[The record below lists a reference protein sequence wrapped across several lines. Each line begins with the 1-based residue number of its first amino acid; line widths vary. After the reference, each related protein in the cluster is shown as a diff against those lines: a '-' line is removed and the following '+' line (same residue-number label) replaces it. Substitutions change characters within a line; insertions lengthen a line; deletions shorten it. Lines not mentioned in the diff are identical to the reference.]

1 MLSVSLHDVTKR
13 YGALTALDRVSIEI
27 RPGEIHAILGEN
39 GAGKTTLMRVLSGL
53 ASPDAGEVR
62 VDGAPVALRSPR
74 DAVRLGVGM
83 VHQHQMLAPRLSVAE
98 NLLLAMRSERGF
110 FIRKARMREIASGL
124 SERFG
129 LGLDPD
135 AIVSSLPVGVAQ
147 RVEIL
152 KALANDVK
160 LLILDEPTAVLA
172 PGEIDGLL
180 GIMRR
185 LAEAGAAVL
194 FVTHKLGE
202 VRLAASR
209 VTVMRRGRVALELR
223 VGAGADFGA
232 VARAVVGAESA
243 ENAASATSTATGGA
257 AQDTTRAAA
266 ASIDAREV
274 LLAARGVCVAR
285 DADDS
290 PARGAS
296 PFALDD
302 ASFELHAGE
311 ILGIAG
317 VDGNGQAELALA
329 AAGID
334 RPLRGSVTA
343 VGRAAFVPGDRTRE
357 GLIAEMSVFENLA
370 IGPHRD
376 RGYRARGAAGR
387 AGVLDLGSLRALADR
402 ALTAHDIR
410 ATGIDQRAGELS
422 GGNQQKVVLARE
434 LGSGARVVIV
444 VNPTRGL
451 DIGATRFV
459 HDTLRAHRDRGGA
472 VFLISSDLDEVL
484 ALGDRVGVLFRGRL
498 RILAPGEATLARVG
512 EMMVGAAEGAAR
524 ASDTVARIAA
534 TQTPPLSGGA
544 R

>member
-1 MLSVSLHDVTKR
+1 MISVSLHDVTKR
-13 YGALTALDRVSIEI
+13 YGALTALDRVSLEI

-39 GAGKTTLMRVLSGL
+39 GAGKTTLMRVLCGL
-53 ASPDAGEVR
+53 ASPDSGEVL
-62 VDGAPVALRSPR
+62 VDGAPVAIRSPR

-83 VHQHQMLAPRLSVAE
+83 VHQHQLLAPRLSVAE

-110 FIRKARMREIASGL
+110 FIRRARMRQIARGL

-152 KALANDVK
+152 KALSNDAK

-209 VTVMRRGRVALELR
+209 VTVMRHGRVALELR
-223 VGAGADFGA
+223 LGSGADFGA
-232 VARAVVGAESA
+232 VARAVVGAANSEVRA
-243 ENAASATSTATGGA
+243 DARTAADA
-257 AQDTTRAAA
+257 AHEVRAAVRA
-266 ASIDAREV
+266 ATAAATDAREV
-274 LLAARGVCVAR
+274 LLAARGVSVAR
-285 DADDS
+285 DTDESAPS
-290 PARGAS
+290 GAT
-296 PFALDD
+296 PLVLDD

-334 RPLRGSVTA
+334 RPARGSVTA
-343 VGRAAFVPGDRTRE
+343 AGCAAFVPGDRTRE
-357 GLIAEMSVFENLA
+357 GLIAEMSILENLS
-370 IGPHRD
+370 IGPHRE
-376 RGYRARGAAGR
+376 RAHRARGVAGR
-387 AGVLDLGSLRALADR
+387 AGVLDLASLRALAAR
-402 ALTAHDIR
+402 ALAAHDIR
-410 ATGIDQRAGELS
+410 ATGIDQRAGDLS

-459 HDTLRAHRDRGGA
+459 HDTLRAHRDRGGG
-472 VFLISSDLDEVL
+472 VLLISSDLDEVL
-484 ALGDRVGVLFRGRL
+484 ALADRVGVLFRGRL

-512 EMMVGAAEGAAR
+512 EMMVGAGEGEATAGAA
-524 ASDTVARIAA
+524 ARSVF
-534 TQTPPLSGGA
+534 PRPGHA